1 MQRHIY
7 LMGYMGC
14 GKSTIGRALA
24 AALEIPFLDLDEQIK
39 NHEKCSVSELFQ
51 KKGELYF
58 RKTEY
63 GHLQKLLNSS
73 DPKVVALG
81 GGTPCYFDSI
91 QRIKESQVV
100 SIYLK
105 GSVPFLAQRLFVER
119 EHRPMI
125 SHIATVEGLQEFIGK
140 HLFERHPFYQQAQHT
155 ITIDGKTVV
164 ALVEEIVSLT

>member
-1 MQRHIY
+1 MQQHIY

-24 AALEIPFLDLDEQIK
+24 SALEIPFLDLDEQIIK
-39 NHEKCSVSELFQ
+39 QEETCVSELFQ

-63 GHLQKLLNSS
+63 QQLQKLLEDSE
-73 DPKVVALG
+73 PKVVALG

-91 QRIKESQVV
+91 QRIKASQVV

-125 SHIATVEGLQEFIGK
+125 SHIATEEGLQEFIGK
-140 HLFERHPFYQQAQHT
+140 HLFERHPFYQQAHHT
-155 ITIDGKTVV
+155 ITIDGKSVV
-164 ALVEEIVSLT
+164 ALVEEILSLA